1 MALRRP
7 YAGESPRTTLTTTPR
22 DDAAGAQAG
31 TAEAFEQMRETAAVL
46 DSPPA
51 SKPDRR
57 LGAER
62 LVDGAVGI
70 VGPQRPRQDSNL
82 GPAD

>member
-7 YAGESPRTTLTTTPR
+7 YAGESPRTTLATTPR

-31 TAEAFEQMRETAAVL
+31 TDEAFEQMRETAAVL

-51 SKPDRR
+51 SI
-57 LGAER
+57 A
-62 LVDGAVGI
+62 
-70 VGPQRPRQDSNL
+70 
-82 GPAD
+82 